1 MSTRREAG
9 PLGFWLGAG
18 LAAAVFTL
26 LTLGERRRPL
36 RPSVEPKRR
45 RLARNLAVAAVSAAV
60 VQVCDRP
67 LTRRAAALVE
77 RRRWGLLPQARLPR
91 GMADALAFLLLDYT
105 LWVWHVLLHRWMPLW
120 RLHAVHHADLDL
132 DASTGV
138 RFHPLELLA
147 SVPWRVAQVVLIGAG
162 PRALSRWQ
170 SALLLS
176 VLFHHSN
183 VRLPLA
189 LERFLA
195 LLLVT
200 PRQHGIH
207 HSVVEEERDSN
218 WSSLLN
224 VWDRLHGTLRLDL
237 AQEAVTIGL
246 PGLRDPR
253 QVSLRH
259 LAVLPLRPPQAWAL
273 SEPPSVV

>member
-18 LAAAVFTL
+18 LAAAVFSL

-259 LAVLPLRPPQAWAL
+259 LAVLPLRPPRAWAL